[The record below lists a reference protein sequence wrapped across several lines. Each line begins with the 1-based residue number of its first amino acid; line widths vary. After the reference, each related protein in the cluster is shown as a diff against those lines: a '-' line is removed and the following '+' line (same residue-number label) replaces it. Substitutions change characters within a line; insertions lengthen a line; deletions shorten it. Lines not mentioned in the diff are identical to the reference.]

1 MASLSYGK
9 LVVRELQD
17 DEMESDLPEIMT
29 TEVDPLSMSANR
41 DNSELPIDMSEWSA
55 DEVAA
60 YTALRSKRKKC
71 CIGGCTHRSLP
82 IARSYHQ

>member
-1 MASLSYGK
+1 MKELS
-9 LVVRELQD
+9 V
-17 DEMESDLPEIMT
+17 PEEMT
-29 TEVDPLSMSANR
+29 TEVDLSSMTANR
-41 DNSELPIDMSEWSA
+41 ESSELPNDMSEWSA

-71 CIGGCTHRSLP
+71 CVGGCTHRSLP